1 MIRLNRLFASINR
14 TSRSLAGTIAL
25 PLLCLLL
32 VGSCSAG
39 REDTSTGSVAM
50 SGNPE
55 PGALQQT
62 QWQVVRINSGPVVA
76 GSAPTIILNEGEQF
90 GGDTS
95 CNRYFGQWSVS
106 GSSASFETAGVTRR
120 ACEPALMTQE
130 TDFLDALASITRV
143 ERSADGNLSLMDA
156 DGASRLELVAV
167 DSATSRA
174 NTDVPQDWPGSAV
187 HRFECENFGA
197 VTFRI
202 VGPDTIELQ
211 AENSRF
217 VLSQRPAASG
227 ARYSAEGTEF
237 WNKGD
242 EALLVVG
249 DRRYSCMRAS
259 QD

>member
-1 MIRLNRLFASINR
+1 MIRLNRIFASINS
-14 TSRSLAGTIAL
+14 TSHSLTATIAL
-25 PLLCLLL
+25 LLLCILL
-32 VGSCSAG
+32 VGACSAG
-39 REDTSTGSVAM
+39 NEDTSPGGVA
-50 SGNPE
+50 SADNPE
-55 PGALQQT
+55 PGELQMT
-62 QWQVVRINSGPVVA
+62 QWQVVRINSGPVVD
-76 GSAPTIILNEGEQF
+76 GSAPTIILNEGEQL

-106 GSSASFETAGVTRR
+106 GTGASFETAGVTRR
-120 ACEPALMTQE
+120 ACEPALMAQE
-130 TDFLDALASITRV
+130 TDFLDALASITMV
-143 ERSADGNLSLMDA
+143 KRSVDGKLLLMDA
-156 DGASRLELVAV
+156 EGVSRLELVAV

-174 NTDVPQDWPGSAV
+174 NPDVPRDWPGSAV
-187 HRFECENFGA
+187 HRFECENFGTVA
-197 VTFRI
+197 FRI
-202 VGPDTIELQ
+202 VGPETIELQ

-227 ARYSAEGTEF
+227 ARYSDEGTEF